1 MSEAQSVLRMIARLK
16 AGYVCAVGAGL
27 FLVAIA
33 SFFRDHGELSTNI
46 SIWFF
51 VIAYGAAL
59 RNHAS
64 GLFVATVIL
73 CIGPALHEQIN
84 AFGGTKLHAWAYPGV
99 DAALGFLIGWA
110 QTSRL
115 DRLMRAG
122 WKAPSTLVILHIWI
136 LISAAVTVSR
146 NVWQSA
152 SEITLRG
159 SVYNGWLVRGISW
172 NDDYYPLQD
181 AYFLSI
187 ALVLVIA
194 SIDVLRRYGNPV
206 LFRIVSAVAL
216 GAFINVVLAV
226 WQKSIG
232 RAWIG
237 GDPHLS
243 ANAFWP
249 DLHSFGAFMALALFL
264 AFGAFRHSR
273 DVRHRCF
280 MLATVL
286 AGGTGLFLSGSR
298 STLLLTVLAFISGLA
313 WIAWRKKGFAR
324 ATALI
329 SGLALFLAV
338 GLLIEEGYRGVSFDV
353 LRGQLANLTFE
364 SFNAAVKQR
373 PEMWLAAL
381 RMLSA
386 FPFFGLGQGS
396 FYRLSS
402 IPDFSGSAA
411 LVSMGGSG
419 AHNYFLQTF
428 AELGLVGLCLV
439 ALFCV
444 PFVAYGSRNL
454 RLVSFYGLV
463 GIAVG
468 NIYAHSLLVRETLML
483 AAILLGSYLW
493 EVRRAGVST
502 GKPTSKQFI
511 AWSVVAAAALVAGA
525 EVVLSFGRFPFEFGE
540 KCFVNRPLDTDHWA
554 SGIFRVAIP
563 DSAEIV
569 QLAVRAD
576 RPDLERRPLEVA
588 ITIMRD
594 AHEVLASETF
604 SPKDR
609 VGVQRMSLDLSGKV
623 EVNRYIS
630 VRSSHCYVPLN
641 LGVTYDSRLL
651 GVRIEDL
658 QFARRPGALGR

>member
-1 MSEAQSVLRMIARLK
+1 
-16 AGYVCAVGAGL
+16 
-27 FLVAIA
+27 
-33 SFFRDHGELSTNI
+33 
-46 SIWFF
+46 
-51 VIAYGAAL
+51 
-59 RNHAS
+59 
-64 GLFVATVIL
+64 
-73 CIGPALHEQIN
+73 
-84 AFGGTKLHAWAYPGV
+84 
-99 DAALGFLIGWA
+99 
-110 QTSRL
+110 
-115 DRLMRAG
+115 MRAG
-122 WKAPSTLVILHIWI
+122 WKAPSTLVILHFWI
-136 LISAAVTVSR
+136 LISATVTVLR

-159 SVYNGWLVRGISW
+159 SLYNGWLVRGINW

-187 ALVLVIA
+187 ALLLVVA
-194 SIDVLRRYGNPV
+194 STDVSRRYGNTV
-206 LFRIVSAVAL
+206 LFRIVSAIAL
-216 GAFINVVLAV
+216 GALINVALAV

-237 GDPHLS
+237 GDPHVS

-264 AFGAFRHSR
+264 AFGAFRYWR

-298 STLLLTVLAFISGLA
+298 STLLLTLLAFICGLA

-329 SGLALFLAV
+329 SGFALFLAV
-338 GLLIEEGYRGVSFDV
+338 GLLMEQGYRGVSYDV

-364 SFNAAVKQR
+364 SFNVAVKQR

-402 IPDFSGSAA
+402 IADFSGSAT

-444 PFVAYGSRNL
+444 PFIAYGSRNL

-493 EVRRAGVST
+493 EVRRAGVSME
-502 GKPTSKQFI
+502 GKSTSKQFI
-511 AWSVVAAAALVAGA
+511 AWSVVAAAVLVAGA
-525 EVVLSFGRFPFEFGE
+525 EVVLSFKRFPFEFGQ
-540 KCFVNRPLDTDHWA
+540 KCFVNRPVDTDHWA

-576 RPDLERRPLEVA
+576 RPDLERRPLEVD
-588 ITIMRD
+588 ITIQKMLIKYWR
-594 AHEVLASETF
+594 VKASRRKTEWGCYGRLLTC
-604 SPKDR
+604 R
-609 VGVQRMSLDLSGKV
+609 
-623 EVNRYIS
+623 
-630 VRSSHCYVPLN
+630 VRSTST
-641 LGVTYDSRLL
+641 G
-651 GVRIEDL
+651 I
-658 QFARRPGALGR
+658 

>member
-1 MSEAQSVLRMIARLK
+1 M
-16 AGYVCAVGAGL
+16 
-27 FLVAIA
+27 AIA
-33 SFFRDHGELSTNI
+33 SFFRDRGELSTNI

-110 QTSRL
+110 QTSPL
-115 DRLMRAG
+115 NRLMRAG
-122 WKAPSTLVILHIWI
+122 WKAPSTLVILHFWI

-159 SVYNGWLVRGISW
+159 SLYNGWLVRGISW

-187 ALVLVIA
+187 ALLLVIA
-194 SIDVLRRYGNPV
+194 STDVSRRYGNAV
-206 LFRIVSAVAL
+206 LFRIVSGVAS
-216 GAFINVVLAV
+216 GALINVALAV

-237 GDPHLS
+237 GDPHVS

-264 AFGAFRHSR
+264 AIGAFRYWR

-338 GLLIEEGYRGVSFDV
+338 GLLIEEGYRGVSYDV

-402 IPDFSGSAA
+402 IADFSGSAT

-502 GKPTSKQFI
+502 EGKPTSKQFI
-511 AWSVVAAAALVAGA
+511 AWSVVAAAALVAVA
-525 EVVLSFGRFPFEFGE
+525 EVVLSFKQFPFEFGE
-540 KCFVNRPLDTDHWA
+540 KCFVNRPVNADRWA

-576 RPDLERRPLEVA
+576 RPDLERRPLEVGV
-588 ITIMRD
+588 TIMKD
-594 AHEVLASETF
+594 AHEVLASETI
-604 SPKDR
+604 SPQDR
-609 VGVQRMSLDLSGKV
+609 MRVQRMSIDLSGKV
-623 EVNRYIS
+623 EVNRHLS

-658 QFARRPGALGR
+658 QFKRLSGALGR